1 MLKKVKRSVL
11 ASARSVGLFGLLGGS
26 SWRRSRLLILGYHGA
41 SIEDEHIWDPEL
53 FMPPEMLRRRFE
65 IIKAKGCTVLPL
77 NEAVDAYLEWS
88 AGLEA
93 AILEGLRAAKEGR
106 WVEHE
111 VVLQRMANI
120 GKKRKT
126 A

>member
-1 MLKKVKRSVL
+1 MSTPRTISFRIDSDKVEALDKIAANMQRDRSFL
-11 ASARSVGLFGLLGGS
+11 
-26 SWRRSRLLILGYHGA
+26 
-41 SIEDEHIWDPEL
+41 
-53 FMPPEMLRRRFE
+53 
-65 IIKAKGCTVLPL
+65 L

-93 AILEGLRAAKEGR
+93 AILEGLKAAKEGR